1 MTKMRMKS
9 PAFSILKI
17 NINYWDLFKKI
28 YACAHTEIRKGLDKW
43 NTAKLM
49 NFVSGP
55 RWVS

>member
-17 NINYWDLFKKI
+17 NFYYRDLLKKI
-28 YACAHTEIRKGLDKW
+28 YACAHTEIRKGLDRW

-49 NFVSGP
+49 NFC
-55 RWVS
+55 